1 MILKVVSQQVTAVCH
16 SCFYQLHQLK
26 SVQSSLTGEALHSL
40 IQVWLLQ
47 LCAGWSGQSIPSETS
62 VCAEHACSYGV
73 WSVPTWS
80 HHPSSWRSTSAIP
93 VSQRVLFK
101 MALMV
106 WKCAPA
112 YLSDLCVPAT
122 AILDCHHLRPAATG
136 TLLVPRAQ
144 TATGQR
150 SFAVNGPATW
160 NHLPLAVRSP
170 DLSPNLLPDI
180 NILTDLLTYFIC
192 IYFIWRVHR
201 LYT

>member
-1 MILKVVSQQVTAVCH
+1 
-16 SCFYQLHQLK
+16 
-26 SVQSSLTGEALHSL
+26 
-40 IQVWLLQ
+40 
-47 LCAGWSGQSIPSETS
+47 
-62 VCAEHACSYGV
+62 
-73 WSVPTWS
+73 
-80 HHPSSWRSTSAIP
+80 
-93 VSQRVLFK
+93 

-150 SFAVNGPATW
+150 SFAVNGPSTW
-160 NHLPLAVRSP
+160 NHLPLAVLSP

-180 NILTDLLTYFIC
+180 NILTDLLTLYAYTSYEVFIGYIPSCILVYFSMTSINML
-192 IYFIWRVHR
+192 ILRPFLQDNLGKLTPEQSTILYFHVALGRFCSPASHANPVLGSTSLNFLR
-201 LYT
+201 FLSYCAKFV